1 MKKRILL
8 TTLILMCSF
17 AFSAGYRNTYWGET
31 MLELAKSGN
40 LLFES
45 MQDNNYVYMREQAR
59 VLGQTANIWYCLS
72 NQKLVGICY
81 TIEDTKESRTQ
92 IENLLDS
99 RKLKLVTRRKTDV
112 TEEQAKEYREKVE
125 ELANKQSPIASFLV
139 DDILG
144 YNRGA
149 GSITAYFL
157 QHEDVEGSKT
167 EFIKAEYNSNTE
179 VHIFEGIFHGYIIV
193 VYTEIPQD
201 F

>member
-1 MKKRILL
+1 MKKRFLL
-8 TTLILMCSF
+8 ITLILMCSF

-81 TIEDTKESRTQ
+81 TIEDTPESRAQ
-92 IENLLDS
+92 VENLLDS
-99 RKLKLVTRRKTDV
+99 RKLKLVTRRKTNV
-112 TEEQAKEYREKVE
+112 TEEQSKEYREKLE
-125 ELANKQSPIASFLV
+125 EYSNKRTPIAAFMV
-139 DDILG
+139 EDILSFNLG
-144 YNRGA
+144 GNSSTNEWLKA
-149 GSITAYFL
+149 
-157 QHEDVEGSKT
+157 ENVETSNS
-167 EFIKAEYNSNTE
+167 EVIRAEYNIDTE
-179 VHIFEGIFHGYIIV
+179 VHIYEGILYGYIIV
-193 VYTEIPQD
+193 AYTEIPQD